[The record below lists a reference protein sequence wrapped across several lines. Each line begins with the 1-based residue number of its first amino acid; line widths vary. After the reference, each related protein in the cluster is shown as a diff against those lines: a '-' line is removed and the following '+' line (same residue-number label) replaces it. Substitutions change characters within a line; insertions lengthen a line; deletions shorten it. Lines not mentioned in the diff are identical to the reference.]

1 MTTDRLE
8 IRETASFDLPVEEV
22 WDALVVQNGLKRWL
36 NAQLFVLEIDDC
48 GLIEIPFERGGTA
61 VVVLGETSFINPNQ
75 RLMFTWIER
84 DKMGREWTFPTVVSL
99 EFESRASG
107 TLVTFSHKGF
117 KWLSSETREEI
128 LTQYKHYW
136 HEKMGE
142 SLHKVVLS
150 GQEIG
155 ERIV

>member
-1 MTTDRLE
+1 MTSNQFE
-8 IRETASFDLPVEEV
+8 IRETASFDLPIENV

-61 VVVLGETSFINPNQ
+61 VDILGETSFINPNQ

-84 DKMGREWTFPTVVSL
+84 NKLGREWTFPTVVSL
-99 EFESRASG
+99 EFEPQASG
-107 TLVTFSHKGF
+107 TLMTLSHKGF
-117 KWLSSETREEI
+117 KWLPLETREEI

-142 SLHKVVLS
+142 SLREVVLS
-150 GQEIG
+150 GVETG